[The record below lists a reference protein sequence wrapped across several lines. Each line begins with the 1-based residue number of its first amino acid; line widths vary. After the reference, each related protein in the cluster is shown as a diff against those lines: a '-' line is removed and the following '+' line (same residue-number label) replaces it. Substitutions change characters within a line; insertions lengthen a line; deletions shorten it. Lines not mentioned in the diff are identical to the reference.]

1 MLTLPD
7 MQYRRAIN
15 PDPAAFA
22 DVFLK
27 SFTASEG
34 AEEGGFVSALAAD
47 LIKTTPENVIAAF
60 TAHEGDLCVGAVIFT
75 RLYFPQTSRIVF
87 LLSPMA
93 VLPNHQGQG
102 VGQGLIAY
110 ALSQLVGDIVVTY
123 GDPAFYGKTGFAAI
137 DPVVLPAP
145 YPLSQ
150 PQGWIAQSLTKAP
163 ILPLEGPA
171 TCAPALRNPAY
182 W

>member
-15 PDPAAFA
+15 PDPTAFA

-34 AEEGGFVSALAAD
+34 AEEGEFVSALAAD
-47 LIKTTPENVIAAF
+47 LIQTTPKNDIAAF
-60 TAHEGDLCVGAVIFT
+60 SAHEGDLCVGVVIFT
-75 RLYFPQTSRIVF
+75 RLYFPQTSRIVL

-110 ALSQLVGDIVVTY
+110 ALSQLVGDIVVRY

-150 PQGWIAQSLTKAP
+150 PQGWIAQCLTKAS

-171 TCAPALRNPAY
+171 TCAPALQNPAY

>member
-1 MLTLPD
+1 
-7 MQYRRAIN
+7 MQCRRAIN

-47 LIKTTPENVIAAF
+47 LIKTTPENDIAAF
-60 TAHEGDLCVGAVIFT
+60 IAHEGDLCVGAVIFT

-102 VGQGLIAY
+102 LIAC
-110 ALSQLVGDIVVTY
+110 ALSQLVGYIVVTY
-123 GDPAFYGKTGFAAI
+123 GDPAFYGKTGFATI
-137 DPVVLPAP
+137 DPAVLPAP

-171 TCAPALRNPAY
+171 TCAPALQNPAY

>member
-1 MLTLPD
+1 MLTLPK
-7 MQYRRAIN
+7 MQYSRAIN
-15 PDPAAFA
+15 PDPDAFA

-27 SFTASEG
+27 SFTASAG

-47 LIKTTPENVIAAF
+47 LIKTTPENDIAAF
-60 TAHEGDLCVGAVIFT
+60 IAHEGDLCVGAVIFT

-102 VGQGLIAY
+102 LIAY
-110 ALSQLVGDIVVTY
+110 VLSQLVGYIVVTY
-123 GDPAFYGKTGFAAI
+123 GDPAFYGKTGFATI
-137 DPVVLPAP
+137 DPAVLPAP

-171 TCAPALRNPAY
+171 TCAPALQNPAY

>member
-7 MQYRRAIN
+7 MQCRRAIN
-15 PDPAAFA
+15 LDLAAFA

-47 LIKTTPENVIAAF
+47 LIKTTPENDFAAF

-75 RLYFPQTSRIVF
+75 RLYFPQTSAIVF

-137 DPVVLPAP
+137 DPAVLPAP
-145 YPLSQ
+145 YLLSQ
-150 PQGWIAQSLTKAP
+150 PQGWVAQSLTKAP

-171 TCAPALRNPAY
+171 TCAPALQNPAY

>member
-1 MLTLPD
+1 MLTLPK
-7 MQYRRAIN
+7 MQYSRAIN

-22 DVFLK
+22 YVFLK
-27 SFTASEG
+27 SFTASAG
-34 AEEGGFVSALAAD
+34 AEEGEFVSALAAD
-47 LIKTTPENVIAAF
+47 LIKTTPENDIAAF
-60 TAHEGDLCVGAVIFT
+60 IAHEGDLCVGAVIFT

-102 VGQGLIAY
+102 LIAY
-110 ALSQLVGDIVVTY
+110 ALSQLVGYIVVTY
-123 GDPAFYGKTGFAAI
+123 GDPAFYGKTGFATI
-137 DPVVLPAP
+137 DPAVLPAP

-171 TCAPALRNPAY
+171 TCAPALQNPAY

>member
-7 MQYRRAIN
+7 MQCRRAIN

-47 LIKTTPENVIAAF
+47 LIKTTPENDMAAF

-102 VGQGLIAY
+102 VGRG
-110 ALSQLVGDIVVTY
+110 
-123 GDPAFYGKTGFAAI
+123 
-137 DPVVLPAP
+137 
-145 YPLSQ
+145 
-150 PQGWIAQSLTKAP
+150 
-163 ILPLEGPA
+163 
-171 TCAPALRNPAY
+171 
-182 W
+182 

>member
-15 PDPAAFA
+15 PDPTAFA

-27 SFTASEG
+27 GFTASEG
-34 AEEGGFVSALAAD
+34 EEEGEFVSALAAD
-47 LIKTTPENVIAAF
+47 LIKTTPKFDIAAF

-75 RLYFPQTSRIVF
+75 RLYFSQTSAIVF

-171 TCAPALRNPAY
+171 TCAPALQNPAY

>member
-1 MLTLPD
+1 MLTMPD
-7 MQYRRAIN
+7 MQYSRAIN

-27 SFTASEG
+27 SFTVSEG

-47 LIKTTPENVIAAF
+47 LIKTTPENDIAAF
-60 TAHEGDLCVGAVIFT
+60 TAHEGDLCVGAVIFM
-75 RLYFPQTSRIVF
+75 RLYFSQTSAIVF

-102 VGQGLIAY
+102 LIAY
-110 ALSQLVGDIVVTY
+110 ALSQLVGDIVVRY
-123 GDPAFYGKTGFAAI
+123 GDPAVYGKTGVAAI

-171 TCAPALRNPAY
+171 TCAPALQNPAY

>member
-15 PDPAAFA
+15 PDPTAFA

-27 SFTASEG
+27 GFTASEG
-34 AEEGGFVSALAAD
+34 AEEGEFVLALAAD
-47 LIKTTPENVIAAF
+47 LIKTTPKNDIAAF

-75 RLYFPQTSRIVF
+75 RLYFSQTSAIVF

-93 VLPNHQGQG
+93 VLPNHRGQG

-171 TCAPALRNPAY
+171 TCAPALQNPAY

>member
-1 MLTLPD
+1 
-7 MQYRRAIN
+7 MQYSRAIN

-27 SFTASEG
+27 SFTASAG
-34 AEEGGFVSALAAD
+34 AEEGGFVSELAAD
-47 LIKTTPENVIAAF
+47 LIKTTPENDIAAF
-60 TAHEGDLCVGAVIFT
+60 IAHEGDMCVGAVIFT

-102 VGQGLIAY
+102 LIAY
-110 ALSQLVGDIVVTY
+110 ALSQLVGYIVVTY
-123 GDPAFYGKTGFAAI
+123 GDPAFYGKTGFATI
-137 DPVVLPAP
+137 DPAVLPAP

-171 TCAPALRNPAY
+171 TCAPALQNPAY

>member
-1 MLTLPD
+1 MLTLPK
-7 MQYRRAIN
+7 MQYSRAIN
-15 PDPAAFA
+15 PDPVTFA

-27 SFTASEG
+27 SFTASAG

-47 LIKTTPENVIAAF
+47 LIKTTPENEIAAF
-60 TAHEGDLCVGAVIFT
+60 IAYEGDLCVGAVIFT
-75 RLYFPQTSRIVF
+75 RLYFPQTNRIVF

-110 ALSQLVGDIVVTY
+110 ALSQLGGDIVVTY

-145 YPLSQ
+145 YPLS
-150 PQGWIAQSLTKAP
+150 
-163 ILPLEGPA
+163 
-171 TCAPALRNPAY
+171 
-182 W
+182 

>member
-1 MLTLPD
+1 MC
-7 MQYRRAIN
+7 
-15 PDPAAFA
+15 
-22 DVFLK
+22 FLK
-27 SFTASEG
+27 SFTASAG

-47 LIKTTPENVIAAF
+47 LIKTTPENDIAAF
-60 TAHEGDLCVGAVIFT
+60 IAHEGDLCVGAVIFT

-87 LLSPMA
+87 LLSPMT
-93 VLPNHQGQG
+93 VLPNHQ
-102 VGQGLIAY
+102 GQGLIAY
-110 ALSQLVGDIVVTY
+110 ALSQLVGYIVVTY
-123 GDPAFYGKTGFAAI
+123 GDPAFYGKTGFATI
-137 DPVVLPAP
+137 DPAVLPAP